1 MTQSSSTPDP
11 TLAAQAAARSA
22 NLPASLTFILA
33 AACGLIAANL
43 YYAQPLAGPIA
54 EAIGLPLHA
63 SGLIVTLTQVGYGLG
78 LLFLVPLGDLVES
91 RKLILVMIGVVTAA
105 LIAAGLATT
114 PIPFLAASLSI
125 GLGAVAV
132 QMIVPFAAGLAPD
145 HARGKVVGNVM
156 SGLMVGIMMA
166 RPISSFAA
174 RFGSWHAIFF
184 LSALVMVALGFTL
197 ALKLPRR
204 MPTAR
209 MGYLALIGSM
219 GRLLA
224 SEKVL
229 QRRAAYQAFQF
240 SAFSLFW
247 TVTPLY
253 LAGPSFGLSQT
264 GIALFALA
272 GVAGAIA
279 SPIAGRLADKGL
291 SGPATAFGLS
301 SVAVAFA
308 MTMLAPEGSG
318 IALALLTLAA
328 VVLDFGV
335 TTTLVTGQRAIY
347 ALGNELRSRLNGLF
361 MAIFFTGGAIGST
374 LGAYSYAHGG
384 WTAAAI
390 LGGAL
395 PLAALLLFL
404 TESRKR

>member
-1 MTQSSSTPDP
+1 MTSTSSTADP
-11 TLAAQAAARSA
+11 VLSAGETARAPGLSA
-22 NLPASLTFILA
+22 GLTFIMA

-54 EAIGLPLHA
+54 ESIGLPLHA
-63 SGLIVTLTQVGYGLG
+63 SGLIVTLTQIGYGLG
-78 LLFLVPLGDLVES
+78 LFFLVPLGDLVEN
-91 RKLILVMIGVVTAA
+91 RKLILIMMGVVTAA

-114 PIPFLAASLSI
+114 PLPFLAASLSI

-156 SGLMVGIMMA
+156 SGLMVGIMLA
-166 RPISSFAA
+166 RPISSLVA
-174 RFGSWHAIFF
+174 RLGSWHTIFF
-184 LSALVMVALGFTL
+184 LSAAVMVALGVVL
-197 ALKLPRR
+197 ARNLPRR
-204 MPTAR
+204 VPKTHL
-209 MGYLALIGSM
+209 GYLALIGSM

-224 SEKVL
+224 TQKVL
-229 QRRAAYQAFQF
+229 QRRATYQAFQF

-253 LAGPSFGLSQT
+253 LASPAFGLTQT

-279 SPIAGRLADKGL
+279 SPIAGRLADRGL

-301 SVAVAFA
+301 SVLAAFL
-308 MTMLAPEGSG
+308 MTFIVPEGSW
-318 IALALLTLAA
+318 IALTLLTLAA
-328 VVLDFGV
+328 ILLDFGV

-347 ALGNELRSRLNGLF
+347 GLGAELRSRLNGLF
-361 MAIFFTGGAIGST
+361 MAIFFTGGAIGSAV
-374 LGAYSYAHGG
+374 GAYSYAHGG
-384 WTAAAI
+384 WMMAALVGA
-390 LGGAL
+390 AL
-395 PLAALLLFL
+395 PTAGLLVFL
-404 TESRKR
+404 TETRKR

>member
-1 MTQSSSTPDP
+1 MTQASITADP
-11 TLAAQAAARSA
+11 TLSPDGPARAQGLSA
-22 NLPASLTFILA
+22 GLTFIMA

-78 LLFLVPLGDLVES
+78 LFFLVPLGDLVEN
-91 RKLILVMIGVVTAA
+91 RKLILIMIGVVTAA
-105 LIAAGLATT
+105 LIAAGLSTT
-114 PIPFLAASLSI
+114 PLPFLAASLSI

-166 RPISSFAA
+166 RPISSFIA
-174 RFGSWHAIFF
+174 RLGSWHTIFF
-184 LSALVMVALGFTL
+184 LSALAMVALGVLL
-197 ALKLPRR
+197 AVKLPRR
-204 MPTAR
+204 VPLAKL
-209 MGYLALIGSM
+209 GYLSLIGSM

-224 SEKVL
+224 TQKVL

-253 LAGPSFGLSQT
+253 LASPAFGLTQT

-279 SPIAGRLADKGL
+279 SPIAGRLADRGL
-291 SGPATAFGLS
+291 SGPATAFGLAS
-301 SVAVAFA
+301 ALLAFVI
-308 MTMLAPEGSG
+308 TLVAPEGSW

-328 VVLDFGV
+328 ILVDFGV

-347 ALGNELRSRLNGLF
+347 SLGAELRSRLNGLF
-361 MAIFFTGGAIGST
+361 MAIFFTGGAIGSAV
-374 LGAYSYAHGG
+374 GAYSYAHGG
-384 WTAAAI
+384 WTAAATI
-390 LGGAL
+390 GAAL

-404 TESRKR
+404 TERKRA